1 MDWANPKELKLNI
14 YGSDNEDPHIRKHR
28 EFVDS
33 VTSEATKDCDVFI
46 EKLDT
51 LQDGDPRWNQPQRL
65 LTGAIGICSEDG
77 ELLDIVKKILF
88 QNKETSVE
96 TRMKLKNELGDVMW
110 YVQQVLLAMNWE
122 LHEVLA
128 ENTKKLSGRYPEGFS
143 TDKSE
148 NREE

>member
-1 MDWANPKELKLNI
+1 MDSKAVKE
-14 YGSDNEDPHIRKHR
+14 HR

-33 VTSEATKDCDVFI
+33 VTSETTVDSDLFLYRLVAF
-46 EKLDT
+46 
-51 LQDGDPRWNQPQRL
+51 QDGDAKWTEPQRL
-65 LTGAIGICSEDG
+65 LTGAIGICSEGG

-110 YVQQVLLAMNWE
+110 YVQQILLAMNWE

-143 TDKSE
+143 VEKSE
-148 NREE
+148 NRSD